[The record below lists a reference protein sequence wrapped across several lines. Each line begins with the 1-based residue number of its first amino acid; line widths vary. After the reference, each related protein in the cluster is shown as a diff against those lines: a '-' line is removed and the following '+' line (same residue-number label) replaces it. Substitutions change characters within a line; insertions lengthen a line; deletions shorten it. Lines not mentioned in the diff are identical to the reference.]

1 MQLKACDAGKK
12 SDMERLFKEAK
23 DGDGP
28 LRGVV
33 HAAGI
38 LDRCP
43 LAELDAGRL
52 EKAPKES

>member
-1 MQLKACDAGKK
+1 MKACDAGKK
-12 SDMERLFKEAK
+12 SDMERLFKEVK
-23 DGDGP
+23 DGDSP

-43 LAELDAGRL
+43 LALDAGRL
-52 EKAPKES
+52 EKAGPKES